1 MMRNIDAE
9 SRRKHGIHLRYVH
22 KTTRSAL
29 DLLETIAPDADA
41 PEAQELVRA
50 FIHTDLPK
58 ISQEEDTSPRKHPQ
72 RAISR

>member
-1 MMRNIDAE
+1 VAYISDT
-9 SRRKHGIHLRYVH
+9 Y
-22 KTTRSAL
+22 TRQREAAL

-41 PEAQELVRA
+41 PQAQELVRA

-72 RAISR
+72 R